1 MVVVVMGVSGC
12 GKTTVGKLLADKLDL
27 PFYDADDFHP
37 TSNVEKMKNEK
48 PLNDDDRKPWLEEL
62 ANQIMEWNSEKG
74 AVLACSALK
83 KSYRQLL
90 VSKSNEVQFVYLIG
104 DRDIILRRMN
114 ARKDHYMPPELL
126 NSQFDA
132 LEEPDNAITF
142 SIDKTPEALVREIIS
157 HPNLLHVN

>member
-27 PFYDADDFHP
+27 PFYDADKFHP
-37 TSNVEKMKNEK
+37 TSNVEKMKSGK

-83 KSYRQLL
+83 ESYRQLL

-132 LEEPDNAITF
+132 LEEPGNAITF